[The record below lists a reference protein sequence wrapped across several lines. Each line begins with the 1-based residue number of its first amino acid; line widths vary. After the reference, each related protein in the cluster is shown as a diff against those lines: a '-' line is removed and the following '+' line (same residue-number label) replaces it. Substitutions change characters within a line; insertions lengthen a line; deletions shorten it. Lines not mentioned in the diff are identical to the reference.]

1 MDSTVQL
8 SYPGQVDFQY
18 LKLVSTNG
26 LVIDLDDY
34 LIEFNLFEDI
44 FSNFLHGQIL
54 INDSLNILSRLPIRG
69 DEMLIVSFGTPQLNA
84 YFQKIFAVYSVT
96 DQKTVAD
103 NNTQIYTLHFCSTEG
118 VVDANLAIYKPFSG
132 TISTVS
138 KQIFDDF
145 LSNPAYVKFKENDIE
160 VDENTSSNLFLTE
173 TQNKIKF
180 ISPGWSPAKCLNWL
194 ASKAIP
200 KEGKA
205 CDFLFWE
212 STAGFFFAS
221 IEDLIKGTYS
231 NNRLAGDYYYIPPG
245 TFESSDII
253 EKLFLAQGFEV
264 ISFVDNLKN
273 FSEGFYANRIVSYD
287 PLKKQVKTTDFDYTT
302 EYNTFTQTEGPLSI
316 APFSSDIL
324 KNSAAYTKIYPASS
338 KLFSGINDNF
348 PQRMPN
354 IFGNRNTKLLELNNF
369 KINLTVHGRSD
380 LFVGSMIRFNYPE
393 TSPHADTSEGG
404 TDKIF
409 SGNYLVTAIRHK
421 INYRTHV
428 MVLELVKN
436 STAAK

>member
-8 SYPGQVDFQY
+8 TFPGQVDFQY

-69 DEMLIVSFGTPQLNA
+69 DEMLIVSFGTPQLNS

-118 VVDANLAIYKPFSG
+118 IVDANLAIHKPFSG

-138 KQIFDDF
+138 KQIFDEF
-145 LSNPAYVKFKENDIE
+145 LSNPAYIKFKENDIE

-221 IEDLIKGTYS
+221 VEDLIKGTYS

-245 TFESSDII
+245 TFESTDVI
-253 EKLFLAQGFEV
+253 EKMFLAQSFEV
-264 ISFVDNLKN
+264 INYVDNLKN
-273 FSEGFYANRIVSYD
+273 FSEGFYANRIVTYD
-287 PLKKQVKTTDFDYTT
+287 PLRKQVNTIDFDYTT
-302 EYNTFTQTEGPLSI
+302 EFGNFTQTEGSLSL

-324 KNSAAYTKIYPASS
+324 KNSAAYTKIYSASS

-348 PQRMPN
+348 PQRMAN

-404 TDKIF
+404 TEKIF